1 MSSEG
6 ARAAGLQQPSVS
18 AAGVWK
24 EFAFFRRPLDRAVEW
39 STLGRVRRHR
49 EIVALADVSFDLA
62 AGGALGLIGANG
74 AGKSTLLRLVCGTL
88 YATRGRLEVQG
99 RVGALLELGVG
110 FHQEFSGR
118 QNALLNARLLGLGDD
133 EIAARLADIYAF
145 SELGDDLDR
154 PIRTWSSGMQLR
166 LAFAVAAH
174 VDPALLVVDEVLA
187 VGDAAFTQ
195 KCIRRIRKFRADG
208 VGLLLASHDQGAL
221 RTLCDEALLLHRGRV
236 LDQGR
241 PDRLLETYNR
251 LIVRGEPGRELVVIH
266 PPAPPEGGGDRAAND
281 TGGARS
287 GNFRAV
293 ITGLA
298 LTDAAGRPVREVVAG
313 DAVRVTLH
321 VACLL
326 DIEDLTLGILLRDR
340 HGQDVYGT
348 NTWLQRLEP
357 GPQAAGT
364 TLEAS
369 FDFRLDLGPGE
380 YTLTAAAHTLD
391 THVHEAFDWIDRI
404 LSFRVLPPARGFI
417 GTAYLKPGIALRETT
432 TPAEAAAWAAR
443 LAPVF
448 GAAPRELR
456 PGREGQPW
464 LLSGWH
470 AVEPAADPTD
480 GAPSAWTA
488 PECSVLLDLRGTHL
502 EIEALLPA
510 LNGGSRPVAVD
521 VFGRLLGA
529 RDLAA
534 DGQWHRLDFPLPR
547 EWQCAPALVRLRTPA
562 WVPRDAGLG
571 DDDRRL
577 GCRVRA
583 LRVTGAAGAGPESP

>member
-1 MSSEG
+1 MSSEPVPALDP
-6 ARAAGLQQPSVS
+6 ARAARVKGVH
-18 AAGVWK
+18 AAGIWK
-24 EFAFFRRPLDRAVEW
+24 EFAFFPRPLDRAVEW
-39 STLGRVRRHR
+39 ATLGRVRRHR
-49 EIVALADVSFDLA
+49 DIVALADVSFDLE

-88 YATRGRLEVQG
+88 YATRGRLEVEG

-110 FHQEFSGR
+110 FHPEFTGR

-133 EIAARLADIYAF
+133 EIAARLADIHAF

-154 PIRTWSSGMQLR
+154 PLRTWSSGMQLR

-208 VGLLLASHDQGAL
+208 VGLLFASHDQGAL

-241 PDRLLETYNR
+241 PDGLLEAYNR
-251 LIVRGEPGRELVVIH
+251 LIVRGEPGRELVVLT
-266 PPAPPEGGGDRAAND
+266 PPSPAAHD
-281 TGGARS
+281 SGAGTRS

-293 ITGLA
+293 ITGLS

-313 DAVRVTLH
+313 DAVRLTLQ

-369 FDFRLDLGPGE
+369 FDVRLDLGPGE
-380 YTLTAAAHTLD
+380 YTVTAAAHTLD
-391 THVHEAFDWIDRI
+391 THVHEAFDWIDRV
-404 LSFRVLPPARGFI
+404 LAFRVLPPPLGFI
-417 GTAYLKPGIALRETT
+417 GTAYLKPVIAWHAA
-432 TPAEAAAWAAR
+432 PAPAQAAAWAAL

-456 PGREGQPW
+456 PGREAQPW
-464 LLSGWH
+464 LLAGWQPP
-470 AVEPAADPTD
+470 ETTD
-480 GAPSAWTA
+480 GSSSAWTA
-488 PECSVLLDLRGTHL
+488 PECAALLDLRGARL

-510 LNGGSRPVAVD
+510 LPGGSRRVVVE
-521 VFGRLLGA
+521 VFGRPLGE

-534 DGQWHRLDFPLPR
+534 DGQWHTLDFPLPR
-547 EWQCAPALVRLRTPA
+547 ALQCTPALVRLRTPA
-562 WVPRDAGLG
+562 WVPRDSGLG

-583 LRVTGAAGAGPESP
+583 LRVSDAGGAAHGSP